1 MDFSKPLKIYPTAMH
16 ACAYLPSKIARN
28 AVIDPDFAMTMS
40 VYDYLIKSGFRRSG
54 SQVYRPYCEDCSE
67 CITTRIEVKEFSSSK
82 SQRRNERLNQDLR
95 VVVNKDGFKDEYYPL
110 YQAYLASRH
119 DDTEAEG
126 VQDFLTAPWCDTL
139 FVEFYDDNELISVAA
154 VDRLESGLSAVYT
167 FFDPE
172 KGGKRG
178 LGIFAVLWQVEY
190 AKQLGLEYVYPGYWI
205 EDCQK
210 MNYKTRFQPL
220 EGLVEGEWKPLLKS

>member
-16 ACAYLPSKIARN
+16 ACAYLPGKLARN

-54 SQVYRPYCEDCSE
+54 SQVYRPYCEGCKG
-67 CITTRIEVKEFSSSK
+67 CITTRIEVNKFAPSK
-82 SQRRNERLNQDLR
+82 SQKRNAKLNQDLR
-95 VVVNKDGFKDEYYPL
+95 VVVNEDGFKDEYYPL
-110 YQAYLASRH
+110 YQSYLASRH

-126 VQDFLTAPWCDTL
+126 VQDFLAASWCDTL
-139 FVEFYDDNELISVAA
+139 FVEFYDGDEMISVAA
-154 VDRLESGLSAVYT
+154 IDRLESGLSAVYT

-178 LGIFAVLWQVEY
+178 LGVFAVVWQIEY
-190 AKQLGLEYVYPGYWI
+190 AKSLGLDYVYPGYWI
-205 EDCQK
+205 KECRK
-210 MNYKTRFQPL
+210 MNYKTRYQPL
-220 EGLVEGEWKPLLKS
+220 EGLVEGTWKPLAKV